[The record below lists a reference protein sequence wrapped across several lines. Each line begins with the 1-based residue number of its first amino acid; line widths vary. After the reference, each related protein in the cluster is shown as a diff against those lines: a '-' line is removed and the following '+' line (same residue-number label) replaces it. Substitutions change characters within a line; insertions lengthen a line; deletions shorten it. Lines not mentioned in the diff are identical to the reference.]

1 MGLITKEEF
10 YKQEGMKEEK
20 IKNEGVWKFSPYI
33 IWQPKLFWSP
43 LVS

>member
-20 IKNEGVWKFSPYI
+20 IKNEGV
-33 IWQPKLFWSP
+33 
-43 LVS
+43 